1 MATGHRRMAAALA
14 IAFGA
19 VMMTA
24 STASAAS
31 FTITKKTEPAG
42 DPASFNFT
50 WEGVKQGD
58 PNASMGSGDFTLT
71 DGQSTTVTTRGAG
84 FYTVKEQTPS
94 GWKLVD
100 IQCENGNDPDPKDAT
115 QIDLSGGSARIE
127 LSAEENKS
135 CTFTN
140 RKPGTLR
147 IRKVTAPAGS
157 TTPFTFD
164 VSSSLGQP
172 FSIADQGVQEY
183 TVDPGTY
190 QVTERATDGWTLAGA
205 GCDDTDSS
213 ISGATVNANVAAGE
227 TVTCTFNNTQNQ
239 AAVTPPAPVVQ
250 PPGQGVLPRPELRPA
265 SARLVAPKRCV
276 TRTYTVAVSGSP
288 VRSVSFWVNGKRVRT
303 IRAHTGQRRFSVTL
317 GINRRVAKVRARV
330 TFRNNA
336 TPSSRVL
343 SATVRRCAPAAVKP
357 QFTG

>member
-1 MATGHRRMAAALA
+1 MATGHKRMAAALA
-14 IAFGA
+14 IALGA

-71 DGQSTTVTTRGAG
+71 DGQSQTITTRGPG

-100 IQCENGNDPDPKDAT
+100 IQCDNGNDPDPKDAT

-127 LSAEENKS
+127 LSSSENKS

-147 IRKVTAPAGS
+147 IRKVTSPAGS
-157 TTPFTFD
+157 STPFTFD

-183 TVDPGTY
+183 TVEPGAY
-190 QVTERATDGWTLAGA
+190 QVTERATDGWTLAG
-205 GCDDTDSS
+205 GMCDDTDSS
-213 ISGATVNANVAAGE
+213 LSGATVTANVAAGE
-227 TVTCTFNNTQNQ
+227 TVTCTFNNTQNT
-239 AAVTPPAPVVQ
+239 VSTPPVVQ
-250 PPGQGVLPRPELRPA
+250 TPPPPGQGIAPVRVRPA
-265 SARLVAPKRCV
+265 SARLAAPSRCV
-276 TRTYTVAVSGSP
+276 TRRYTVAVSGSP

-303 IRAHTGQRRFSVTL
+303 VRARTGQRRFSVTL
-317 GINRRVAKVRARV
+317 PINRRVAKVRARV
-330 TFRNNA
+330 TFANNA

>member
-1 MATGHRRMAAALA
+1 MATGHKRMAAALA
-14 IAFGA
+14 IALGA

-31 FTITKKTEPAG
+31 FTITKKTDPAG

-58 PNASMGSGDFTLT
+58 PNASMGSGQFTLT
-71 DGQSTTVTTRGAG
+71 DGQSQTITTGGPG
-84 FYTVKEQTPS
+84 FYTVKEQTAS

-100 IQCENGNDPDPKDAT
+100 ISCDTGGDTDPKDAT
-115 QIDLSGGSARIE
+115 QIDLSAGSARIE
-127 LSAEENKS
+127 LSASENKS

-147 IRKVTAPAGS
+147 IRKVTSPAGS
-157 TTPFTFD
+157 STPFTFD

-190 QVTERATDGWTLAGA
+190 QVTERAADGWTLTGA
-205 GCDDTDSS
+205 GCDDSDSS
-213 ISGATVNANVAAGE
+213 MSGATVNANVAAGE
-227 TVTCTFNNTQNQ
+227 TVTCTFNNMQSTVP
-239 AAVTPPAPVVQ
+239 VTAPVVQ
-250 PPGQGVLPRPELRPA
+250 TPPPGQGVAPIQARPA
-265 SARLVAPKRCV
+265 SARLVAPSRCV
-276 TRTYTVAVSGSP
+276 SRRYTVAVSGSP

-303 IRAHTGQRRFSVTL
+303 VRARTGQRRFSVTL

-330 TFRNNA
+330 TFANNA

-343 SATVRRCAPAAVKP
+343 RATIRRCAPAAVRP

>member
-71 DGQSTTVTTRGAG
+71 DGQSKTITTAGPG
-84 FYTVKEQTPS
+84 FYTVKEQTDS

-100 IQCENGNDPDPKDAT
+100 ISCDTGGDPDPKDVT
-115 QIDLSGGSARIE
+115 QIDLSAGSARIE
-127 LSAEENKS
+127 LSASENKS

-147 IRKVTAPAGS
+147 IRKVTSPAGS

-164 VSSSLGQP
+164 VSTSLGQP

-183 TVDPGTY
+183 TVDPGSY

-213 ISGATVNANVAAGE
+213 TNGATATANVAAGE
-227 TVTCTFNNTQNQ
+227 TVTCTFNNTQNT
-239 AAVTPPAPVVQ
+239 TPPVTPVVQ
-250 PPGQGVLPRPELRPA
+250 PPSQGVAPVQVRPA

-276 TRTYTVAVSGSP
+276 TRTYTVAVSGTP

-303 IRAHTGQRRFSVTL
+303 IRARTGQRRFSVTL
-317 GINRRVAKVRARV
+317 GINRKVAKVRARV

-343 SATVRRCAPAAVKP
+343 TATVRRCAPAAVKP